1 MEDLKQ
7 IMPKKLGFGC
17 MRLPVANGNSEEI
30 DDAVFCR
37 MIDRYMEQGFVYF
50 DTAYP
55 YHNQKSEE
63 AVRRCLV
70 ERYDRERFLLAD
82 KMPVWLVQNME
93 DYSEIFERQLA
104 RCGVTYF
111 DFYLFHA
118 MNKTRVEETE
128 KTGGF
133 AFVQRMKTEGRI
145 RHIGF
150 SFHDTAEAL
159 EEILKNH
166 PEMEFV
172 QLQINYYDWE
182 SENVQSRKCYEVAQ
196 KYGVPV
202 IVMEPV
208 KGGTLANVP
217 KKVEEAFKAY
227 NKEMSIPSW
236 AIRFVAS
243 LPNVKMV
250 LSGMSNMEQLLD
262 NTGYMQDFKP
272 LNDEEQKI
280 VKDTSLSTIEKIRHI
295 LGVMPESYKEID
307 FGQLY
312 LLKDKYPDIYRK
324 VEKRL
329 ESGWETT
336 LGLLEQ
342 GMNEGVIRHVNLTVF
357 KMMMEASLE
366 QFFQR
371 DILVRADMTYAQG
384 LNEVVSI
391 LLNGI
396 EEADYGR

>member
-1 MEDLKQ
+1 MKDLKQ

-30 DDAVFCR
+30 DDVVFSR

-82 KMPVWLVQNME
+82 KMPVWLVQNTE

-111 DFYLFHA
+111 DFYLLHA

-182 SENVQSRKCYEVAQ
+182 SENVQSRKCYEVAK

-280 VKDTSLSTIEKIRHI
+280 VKDAVKTINESIEIPCTGCSYCTDGCPKHIAIPKYFSLYNADKQEAEGKGWTPQGEYYDR
-295 LGVMPESYKEID
+295 LTNN
-307 FGQLY
+307 FGKASDCIACGQCERVCPQHLPIINN
-312 LLKDKYPDIYRK
+312 LKK
-324 VEKRL
+324 VAAYFGK
-329 ESGWETT
+329 
-336 LGLLEQ
+336 
-342 GMNEGVIRHVNLTVF
+342 
-357 KMMMEASLE
+357 
-366 QFFQR
+366 
-371 DILVRADMTYAQG
+371 
-384 LNEVVSI
+384 
-391 LLNGI
+391 
-396 EEADYGR
+396 

>member
-17 MRLPVANGNSEEI
+17 MRLPVANSNSEEI
-30 DDAVFCR
+30 DDVVFSR

-82 KMPVWLVQNME
+82 KMPVWLVQNTE

-111 DFYLFHA
+111 DFYLLHA

-182 SENVQSRKCYEVAQ
+182 SENVQSRKCYEVAE
-196 KYGVPV
+196 KHGVPV

-208 KGGTLANVP
+208 KGGTLANMVGEP
-217 KKVEEAFKAY
+217 ARILSALDENASYASYAVRYA
-227 NKEMSIPSW
+227 
-236 AIRFVAS
+236 AS
-243 LPNVKMV
+243 LPNVILV
-250 LSGMSNMEQLLD
+250 LSGMSDLKQLQD
-262 NTGYMQDFKP
+262 NTAYMKDFQP
-272 LNDEEQKI
+272 LTDKEQQAIGKVVEELEK
-280 VKDTSLSTIEKIRHI
+280 LPTIPCTNCRYCVEGCPKKIRI
-295 LGVMPESYKEID
+295 
-307 FGQLY
+307 
-312 LLKDKYPDIYRK
+312 PDIFGVYNMGVQFGVTDVTRGSYRCQIDGSGK
-324 VEKRL
+324 AGDCIKCGKCEAQCPQHL
-329 ESGWETT
+329 EIRK
-336 LGLLEQ
+336 LLE
-342 GMNEGVIRHVNLTVF
+342 
-357 KMMMEASLE
+357 EAA
-366 QFFQR
+366 
-371 DILVRADMTYAQG
+371 DIYEKEMHL
-384 LNEVVSI
+384 
-391 LLNGI
+391 
-396 EEADYGR
+396 

>member
-208 KGGTLANVP
+208 KGGTLANMTGRP
-217 KKVEEAFKAY
+217 AEILKELSPEASFASY
-227 NKEMSIPSW
+227 
-236 AIRFVAS
+236 AIRYAAS
-243 LPNVKMV
+243 LENVMLV
-250 LSGMSNMEQLLD
+250 LSGMSDEQQLID
-262 NTGYMQDFKP
+262 NTAYMREFRP
-272 LNDEEQKI
+272 LDERERAAI
-280 VKDTSLSTIEKIRHI
+280 ARVVEELAAMPTIACTKCRYCVEGCPKKIRI
-295 LGVMPESYKEID
+295 
-307 FGQLY
+307 
-312 LLKDKYPDIYRK
+312 PDIFGVYNMGVQFGVTDVTRGAYRCQIDG
-324 VEKRL
+324 
-329 ESGWETT
+329 SGKAGDCIKCGKCEA
-336 LGLLEQ
+336 Q
-342 GMNEGVIRHVNLTVF
+342 CIPLTVAVR
-357 KMMMEASLE
+357 MSVSAAASV
-366 QFFQR
+366 R
-371 DILVRADMTYAQG
+371 DNVR
-384 LNEVVSI
+384 SI
-391 LLNGI
+391 CRSATCL
-396 EEADYGR
+396 

>member
-82 KMPVWLVQNME
+82 KMPVWLVQNTE

-111 DFYLFHA
+111 DFYLLHA

-182 SENVQSRKCYEVAQ
+182 SENVQSRKCYEVAE
-196 KYGVPV
+196 KHGVPV

-208 KGGTLANVP
+208 KGGTLANMVGEP
-217 KKVEEAFKAY
+217 ARILSALDENASYASYAVRYA
-227 NKEMSIPSW
+227 
-236 AIRFVAS
+236 AS
-243 LPNVKMV
+243 LPNVILV
-250 LSGMSNMEQLLD
+250 LSGMSDLKQLQD
-262 NTGYMQDFKP
+262 NTAYMKDFQP
-272 LNDEEQKI
+272 LTDKEQQAIGKVVEELEK
-280 VKDTSLSTIEKIRHI
+280 LPTIPCTNCRYCVEGCPKKIRI
-295 LGVMPESYKEID
+295 
-307 FGQLY
+307 
-312 LLKDKYPDIYRK
+312 PDIFGVYNMGVQFGVTDAVRGSYRCQIDGSGK
-324 VEKRL
+324 AGDCIKCGKCEAQCPQHL
-329 ESGWETT
+329 EIRK
-336 LGLLEQ
+336 LLE
-342 GMNEGVIRHVNLTVF
+342 
-357 KMMMEASLE
+357 EAA
-366 QFFQR
+366 
-371 DILVRADMTYAQG
+371 DIYEKEMHL
-384 LNEVVSI
+384 
-391 LLNGI
+391 
-396 EEADYGR
+396 

>member
-208 KGGTLANVP
+208 KGGTLANMTGRP
-217 KKVEEAFKAY
+217 TEILKELSPEASFASY
-227 NKEMSIPSW
+227 
-236 AIRFVAS
+236 AIRYAAS
-243 LPNVKMV
+243 LENVMLV
-250 LSGMSNMEQLLD
+250 LSGMSDEQQLID
-262 NTGYMQDFKP
+262 NTAYMREFRP
-272 LNDEEQKI
+272 LDERERAAIARVVEELAAMPTIACTKCRYCVEGCPKKI
-280 VKDTSLSTIEKIRHI
+280 PIPDVFEDYNMTVQFGINETNRGSYRRHTADGGSANVCIRCGKCEGQCPQHLPIRDLLVK
-295 LGVMPESYKEID
+295 VA
-307 FGQLY
+307 
-312 LLKDKYPDIYRK
+312 
-324 VEKRL
+324 
-329 ESGWETT
+329 ETFA
-336 LGLLEQ
+336 E
-342 GMNEGVIRHVNLTVF
+342 
-357 KMMMEASLE
+357 
-366 QFFQR
+366 
-371 DILVRADMTYAQG
+371 
-384 LNEVVSI
+384 
-391 LLNGI
+391 
-396 EEADYGR
+396 

>member
-82 KMPVWLVQNME
+82 KMPVWLVQNTE

-111 DFYLFHA
+111 DFYLLHA

-182 SENVQSRKCYEVAQ
+182 SENVQSRKCYEVAE
-196 KYGVPV
+196 KHGVPV

-208 KGGTLANVP
+208 KGGTLANMVGEP
-217 KKVEEAFKAY
+217 ARILRALDENASYASYAVRYA
-227 NKEMSIPSW
+227 
-236 AIRFVAS
+236 AS
-243 LPNVKMV
+243 LPNVILV
-250 LSGMSNMEQLLD
+250 LSGMSDLKQLQD
-262 NTGYMQDFKP
+262 NTAYMKDFQP
-272 LNDEEQKI
+272 LTDKEQQAIGKVVEELEK
-280 VKDTSLSTIEKIRHI
+280 LPTIPCTNCRYCVEGCPKKIRI
-295 LGVMPESYKEID
+295 
-307 FGQLY
+307 
-312 LLKDKYPDIYRK
+312 PDIFGVYNMGVQFGLTDVTRGSYRCQIDGSGK
-324 VEKRL
+324 AGDCIKCGKCEAQCPQHL
-329 ESGWETT
+329 EIRK
-336 LGLLEQ
+336 LLE
-342 GMNEGVIRHVNLTVF
+342 
-357 KMMMEASLE
+357 EAA
-366 QFFQR
+366 
-371 DILVRADMTYAQG
+371 DIYEKEMHL
-384 LNEVVSI
+384 
-391 LLNGI
+391 
-396 EEADYGR
+396 